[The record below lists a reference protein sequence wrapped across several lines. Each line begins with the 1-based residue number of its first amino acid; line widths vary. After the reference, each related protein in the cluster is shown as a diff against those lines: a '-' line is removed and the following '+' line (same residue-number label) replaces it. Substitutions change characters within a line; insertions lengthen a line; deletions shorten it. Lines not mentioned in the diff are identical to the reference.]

1 MTIHV
6 KATSTGFYGGHRIR
20 EGQVFTIRH
29 IDDLGAWMEHQKNQ
43 GIPKKS
49 EPKKFETKTKDV
61 K

>member
-43 GIPKKS
+43 GIHKKS
-49 EPKKFETKTKDV
+49 EPK
-61 K
+61 